1 MFEEGEIVRISQDSG
16 FPEIRGEYAR
26 VMKFEDE
33 FYKDSQNDGGP
44 IECLS
49 GAWKGRKMLFIYL
62 IKLSPL
68 EQLAF
73 CSEDS
78 DV

>member
-26 VMKFEDE
+26 VMKYEEDL
-33 FYKDSQNDGGP
+33 YPNQHDGGS
-44 IECLS
+44 IEVLS
-49 GAWKGRKMLFIYL
+49 GSRKGQKLDFVFL
-62 IKLSPL
+62 AKLSPL